1 MRRVLTISP
10 PPPPENSRDNEP
22 ISAATAA
29 NLIIHADNLLAL
41 KALLPRYA
49 GRVKCVYIDPPYNT
63 GSQSWVYNDNV
74 NSPLLREWLG
84 KVVDQEDLSR
94 HDKWLCMMW
103 PRLQLL
109 RELLREDGVI
119 FISIDDHE
127 QHRLRG
133 ILDEIF
139 GEENFITNII
149 WRKKTS
155 PQNDARYF
163 SDNHDFVV
171 VYAKN
176 KINWK
181 LNPLPRTPELDEPYR
196 YDDGDGR
203 GRYTIGDLS
212 VRTYSPEYDF
222 PIQNPNTGE
231 MHQPPQGRC
240 WRAKEETVQKWL
252 AENRIAFGK
261 DGKGRPQLKR
271 YLKDVKKGVTPL
283 TIWDAKDVG
292 STSSATK
299 HIKEIFP
306 DHKHPFNTAKPVQ
319 LIQRILQI
327 ATAPDDIVLDSFA
340 GSGTTAHAV
349 LALNQED
356 GGTRKFILV
365 ECEEYADR
373 ITTERVR
380 RVIRGLPDAAKP
392 ALRAGLGGDFAF
404 HTLGPP
410 LTIDG
415 LLQGDELPP
424 FATLAAHL
432 LYTASGQ
439 AAPAPTTLQPQ
450 DEDGFFQTAAGV
462 DYYLLYEPCLDY
474 LRSNAAVLNEER
486 AGRIQKRNQERG
498 RRAVVFAAAKYIGQR
513 KLTQMG
519 ITFCQLPY
527 EIQAPPAE
535 DNSWS

>member
-1 MRRVLTISP
+1 
-10 PPPPENSRDNEP
+10 
-22 ISAATAA
+22 
-29 NLIIHADNLLAL
+29 
-41 KALLPRYA
+41 
-49 GRVKCVYIDPPYNT
+49 
-63 GSQSWVYNDNV
+63 
-74 NSPLLREWLG
+74 
-84 KVVDQEDLSR
+84 
-94 HDKWLCMMW
+94 MMW

-149 WRKKTS
+149 WRKKAGGG
-155 PQNDARYF
+155 QDATYF
-163 SDNHDFVV
+163 AVEHEYIT
-171 VYAKN
+171 VYRKSSEFELRPIIVQRDPKTYN
-176 KINWK
+176 KIKDGRRCRFIK
-181 LNPLPRTPELDEPYR
+181 LEKWGSNAYREDAPTLFYPITNPDGEPYLPQAP
-196 YDDGDGR
+196 DGR
-203 GRYTIGDLS
+203 DGNWRKKPEKLS
-212 VRTYSPEYDF
+212 ENHIHWERRKGKWTPYEVIYADEESQTKIVKERSIYYNLANTTEVAHEQREIFGERPF
-222 PIQNPNTGE
+222 PTGK
-231 MHQPPQGRC
+231 P
-240 WRAKEETVQKWL
+240 
-252 AENRIAFGK
+252 
-261 DGKGRPQLKR
+261 
-271 YLKDVKKGVTPL
+271 
-283 TIWDAKDVG
+283 VG
-292 STSSATK
+292 LIK
-299 HIKEIFP
+299 HILK
-306 DHKHPFNTAKPVQ
+306 
-319 LIQRILQI
+319 I

-349 LALNQED
+349 LALNRED
-356 GGTRKFILV
+356 GGARKFILV

-373 ITTERVR
+373 ITAERVR

-415 LLQGDELPP
+415 LLQGDQLPP

-535 DNSWS
+535 DAPWS